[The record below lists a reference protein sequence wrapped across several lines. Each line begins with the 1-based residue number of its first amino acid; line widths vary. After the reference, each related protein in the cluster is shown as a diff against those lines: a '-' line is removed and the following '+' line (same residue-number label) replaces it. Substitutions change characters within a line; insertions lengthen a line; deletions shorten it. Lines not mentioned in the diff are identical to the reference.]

1 MIANTVAIWLVEIL
15 QSQGTFQSCGCTLNN
30 NLVITGFVG
39 VIGIV
44 GAVVEPPTGG
54 CFFEPRVRVGD
65 RRCILAWMKSM
76 VDSAFEVLVIVHII
90 S

>member
-1 MIANTVAIWLVEIL
+1 MIANMVAVRLVEIL

-44 GAVVEPPTGG
+44 GAVVEPSTRG
-54 CFFEPRVRVGD
+54 CFFEPRVGVGD
-65 RRCILAWMKSM
+65 RRRVLAWMKSM
-76 VDSAFEVLVIVHII
+76 VDCAFEGLVIIHII

>member
-1 MIANTVAIWLVEIL
+1 MIANTVAIWLAEIL
-15 QSQGTFQSCGCTLNN
+15 QSQRTFQSCSCTLND

-44 GAVVEPPTGG
+44 GAVVEPSIGG
-54 CFFEPRVRVGD
+54 CFFEPRVGVGD
-65 RRCILAWMKSM
+65 RRCILAWMHSM

>member
-1 MIANTVAIWLVEIL
+1 
-15 QSQGTFQSCGCTLNN
+15 
-30 NLVITGFVG
+30 
-39 VIGIV
+39 
-44 GAVVEPPTGG
+44 
-54 CFFEPRVRVGD
+54 VGD